1 MAGAETRPKT
11 ELGNYE
17 PVYTTELIENNW
29 PAGYAR
35 LETRSGH
42 KSLIIRRIKR
52 RGEDANNDGHL
63 SWSVEGRIKW
73 PGIGKIKKSRQR
85 LEETEGNR
93 FI

>member
-1 MAGAETRPKT
+1 MLGQLSSNLQVSPPVDSFVHRDEPKT

-42 KSLIIRRIKR
+42 KSLIIRRIKEER
-52 RGEDANNDGHL
+52 MRIMTSI
-63 SWSVEGRIKW
+63 SWC
-73 PGIGKIKKSRQR
+73 
-85 LEETEGNR
+85 T
-93 FI
+93 